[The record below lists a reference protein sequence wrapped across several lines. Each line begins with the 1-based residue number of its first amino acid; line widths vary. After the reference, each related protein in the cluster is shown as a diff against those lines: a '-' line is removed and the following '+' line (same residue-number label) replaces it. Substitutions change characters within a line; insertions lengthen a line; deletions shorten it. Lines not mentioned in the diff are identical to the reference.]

1 MSTPVQWLTNT
12 RDWLDGHGKGA
23 WIAAMVLGFIFF
35 WPVGLITL
43 FYMIGTNRM
52 GKHCRNHYH
61 RRRGFSST
69 GNTAFD
75 NYRDETLKRL
85 QDEQKAFNGFMEN
98 LRAAKDKAEFD
109 QFMNDRANQTFEEPD
124 EPTPAA
130 ASKTSGSTDF
140 GGSPSFA

>member
-1 MSTPVQWLTNT
+1 MSKPAQWLTNT

-23 WIAAMVLGFIFF
+23 WLAAMILGFIFF

-52 GKHCRNHYH
+52 GKCSKY
-61 RRRGFSST
+61 RRRRHGFSST

-75 NYRDETLKRL
+75 DYREETLKRL
-85 QDEQKAFNGFMEN
+85 QDEQDAFNGFMQN

-109 QFMNDRANQTFEEPD
+109 QFMDNRSKQSFD
-124 EPTPAA
+124 ETPAPAA
-130 ASKTSGSTDF
+130 AKSEGSTNI
-140 GGSPSFA
+140 GNNPSFA

>member
-1 MSTPVQWLTNT
+1 MSTPAQWLTNT
-12 RDWLDGHGKGA
+12 RDWLDGHGKAA
-23 WIAAMVLGFIFF
+23 WISAMILGFIFF

-52 GKHCRNHYH
+52 GKHCRTN

-75 NYRDETLKRL
+75 SYRDETLKRL
-85 QDEQKAFNGFMEN
+85 QDEQQAFNGFMNN

-109 QFMNDRANQTFEEPD
+109 QFMNDRENQTID
-124 EPTPAA
+124 EPSEPKAA
-130 ASKTSGSTDF
+130 ASKSSGTTDF

>member
-1 MSTPVQWLTNT
+1 MSKPAQWLTNA

-23 WIAAMVLGFIFF
+23 WIATMILAFIFF
-35 WPVGLITL
+35 WPIGLIVL

-52 GKHCRNHYH
+52 GKNCYSR

-85 QDEQKAFNGFMEN
+85 QDEQNAFNGFMEN

-109 QFMNDRANQTFEEPD
+109 QFMDDREKQNFDETPEPA
-124 EPTPAA
+124 PAPAA
-130 ASKTSGSTDF
+130 AKSDNAPNLGH
-140 GGSPSFA
+140 SPSFA